1 MAQQL
6 EAAELLLLDQGATA
20 AGSSRPRSDATA
32 SEDGVCRRTGSY
44 RCEAIAG
51 LTNAAIAISSFFIFD
66 SILGA
71 WQL

>member
-32 SEDGVCRRTGSY
+32 ICAQCFSASRNEQ
-44 RCEAIAG
+44 
-51 LTNAAIAISSFFIFD
+51 ISAVAVWLSGD
-66 SILGA
+66 SDDTLH
-71 WQL
+71 